1 MEETKETKKIKKP
14 TWIGLSVY
22 IAIIVVLGLAALFA
36 PQLARLVKGPV
47 LCIYVGVLPKYI
59 LGLAFILA
67 GIDGIA
73 YGVRIYRDID
83 WLGTAASGL
92 QSVLLVI
99 FLFFVFPLSLKE
111 GVPPGSTYNLMRLM
125 IGLMLVFIGWDLVS
139 EARGLIK
146 ARKSNAKESNE
157 AEIE

>member
-1 MEETKETKKIKKP
+1 MEETKKTKKMKKP
-14 TWIGLSVY
+14 TWLGLSVY
-22 IAIIVVLGLAALFA
+22 IAVIVVLGLAALFA
-36 PQLARLVKGPV
+36 PQLARLVKGPI

-99 FLFFVFPLSLKE
+99 FLFLIFPLSLKE

-125 IGLMLVFIGWDLVS
+125 IGLMLVFIAWDLVS
-139 EARGLIK
+139 ETRGLIK
-146 ARKSNAKESNE
+146 GRKSNTKESLKD
-157 AEIE
+157 EIE